1 MNYNI
6 NVYNMILN
14 SIFMNL
20 KQLRYFCETVEAKSG
35 KIAAQKLFVAPTAI
49 SMQISLLEESLGG
62 QLLNRASRPMELTP
76 LGKFFYPRIKEIL
89 INLDKLNEESIGIA
103 KGKKGWLSIGFARS
117 TIFSILPNSIREFR
131 EFHPDIKIDLI
142 ELLSD
147 HQIEN
152 IRKGL
157 IHIGL
162 VRYIGDFEKEEDINY
177 LLLIRD
183 PLLAAIPK
191 SHSLGKN
198 KSISP
203 SIFNK
208 LPYISYP
215 NDPTSSFS
223 TKIIQLLEEHGV
235 VPKIMHNAQEI
246 HTALGLVGAGLGAT
260 VVGKSSIA
268 NNRADV
274 SFIPIEKFKSHS
286 EIYLISKKHDD
297 NILISFFKKIIT
309 SQTKTKAILN

>member
-1 MNYNI
+1 
-6 NVYNMILN
+6 MILN

>member
-1 MNYNI
+1 
-6 NVYNMILN
+6 
-14 SIFMNL
+14 MNL
-20 KQLRYFCETVEAKSG
+20 KQLRYFCETVESKSG
-35 KIAAQKLFVAPTAI
+35 KIAAQQFFVAPTAI

-62 QLLNRASRPMELTP
+62 QLLNRASRPMELPP
-76 LGKFFYPRIKEIL
+76 LGKFFYPRIKEVL
-89 INLDKLNEESIGIA
+89 ISLDKLEEESKGIA

-131 EFHPDIKIDLI
+131 EHHPDIKIDLI

-162 VRYIGDFEKEEDINY
+162 IRYIGDFEKEDDIHY

-191 SHSLGKN
+191 SHHLAKN

-203 SIFNK
+203 TIFNE

-215 NDPTSSFS
+215 SDPASTFS
-223 TKIIQLLEEHGV
+223 TNIIQLLKQHGV
-235 VPKIMHNAQEI
+235 APKVMHQAQEI

-260 VVGKSSIA
+260 VVGKSSID

-274 SFIPIEKFKSHS
+274 SFIPIRKFKTHS
-286 EIYLISKKHDD
+286 EIYLISKKIDD
-297 NILISFFKKIIT
+297 NILIPFFIKIIT
-309 SQTKTKAILN
+309 SQTGDATDESS

>member
-6 NVYNMILN
+6 NVYNLNLN

-20 KQLRYFCETVEAKSG
+20 KQLRYFCETVEVKSG

-62 QLLNRASRPMELTP
+62 RLFNRASRPMELTP
-76 LGKFFYPRIKEIL
+76 LGKFFYPRIKDIL
-89 INLDKLNEESIGIA
+89 ISLDKLNEETVGIA
-103 KGKKGWLSIGFARS
+103 KGKRGWLSIGFARS

-131 EFHPDIKIDLI
+131 ENHPDIKIDLI

-191 SHSLGKN
+191 SHSHAKN
-198 KSISP
+198 KSIST
-203 SIFNK
+203 SIFDD

-215 NDPTSSFS
+215 NNPASTFS
-223 TKIIQLLEEHGV
+223 NKIIQLLKQLGAA
-235 VPKIMHNAQEI
+235 PKIVHNAQEI

-260 VVGKSSIA
+260 VVGKSSID

-274 SFIPIEKFKSHS
+274 AFIPIDKFDTHS
-286 EIYLISKKHDD
+286 EIYLISKKSDD
-297 NILISFFKKIIT
+297 NILIPFFKKIIT
-309 SQTKTKAILN
+309 SQTMV

>member
-1 MNYNI
+1 
-6 NVYNMILN
+6 
-14 SIFMNL
+14 MNL

-191 SHSLGKN
+191 SHFLGKN

-260 VVGKSSIA
+260 VVGKSSID

-297 NILISFFKKIIT
+297 NILISFFKQIIT
-309 SQTKTKAILN
+309 SQTKAKAIYNR